1 MGKSLFEVQI
11 LGRKLK
17 LKSDRDEGHVREI
30 EKFLNSRIADIR
42 DKASG
47 ASTLDIA
54 ILAAL
59 NITEDHLKTKAALL
73 KLEESFEEIS
83 GLVDESLAS

>member
-1 MGKSLFEVQI
+1 MSKTLYELQI
-11 LGRKLK
+11 LGRKIK
-17 LKSDRDEGHVREI
+17 IKSDRDEVHVREV
-30 EKFLNSRIADIR
+30 EKFLNSRIVDIR

-59 NITEDHLKTKAALL
+59 NIVEDHLRSKETLL
-73 KLEESFEEIS
+73 SLESSAEEIS
-83 GLVDESLAS
+83 RLVDESLAS

>member
-1 MGKSLFEVQI
+1 MSKGLYEVQI
-11 LGRKLK
+11 LGRKIK
-17 LKSDRDEGHVREI
+17 IKSDRDSSHVAEV
-30 EKFLNSRIADIR
+30 EKFLNSRIMDIR
-42 DKASG
+42 EKASG

-59 NITEDHLKTKAALL
+59 KITEDHLKTKASLL
-73 KLEESFEEIS
+73 QLEESFEEIS

>member
-1 MGKSLFEVQI
+1 MSKTLYEVQI

-17 LKSDRDEGHVREI
+17 LKSDRDEGHVREV
-30 EKFLNSRIADIR
+30 EKFLNSRIMDIR

-47 ASTLDIA
+47 ASTLDVA

-59 NITEDHLKTKAALL
+59 NIVEDHLRL
-73 KLEESFEEIS
+73 KETLISLEGSTEEIS
-83 GLVDESLAS
+83 RLVDESLAS